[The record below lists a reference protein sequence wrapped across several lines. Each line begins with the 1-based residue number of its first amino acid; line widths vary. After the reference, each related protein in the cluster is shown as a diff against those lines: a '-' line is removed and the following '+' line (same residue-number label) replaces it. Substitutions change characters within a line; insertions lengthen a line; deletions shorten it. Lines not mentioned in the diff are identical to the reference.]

1 MPCSTRQ
8 TPHRG
13 PGQDHS
19 AQARQQKPHQSLL
32 RDDCIFPQAALFF
45 FKHAANQYLKSSKN
59 WGKAIGSAVQGSQRP
74 PLAYPWF
81 QISCSCGSWSNKILQ
96 ACPTGTR
103 CSGRN
108 TLGIVS
114 QRRPSGRQVFKAKD
128 TRGRKAAKGI
138 QPPWARLRCHCCNLQ
153 REGAAPEPVLQ
164 AGQSSPCQ
172 ERLAGTGTVR
182 AVTLHPFTSCHG
194 THPAPRHHCHHQDS
208 QPPLCTEASLFSAPQ
223 STGEFYSVIHS
234 ITKTS

>member
-1 MPCSTRQ
+1 MRESHRQCSAGV
-8 TPHRG
+8 P
-13 PGQDHS
+13 
-19 AQARQQKPHQSLL
+19 A
-32 RDDCIFPQAALFF
+32 
-45 FKHAANQYLKSSKN
+45 
-59 WGKAIGSAVQGSQRP
+59 P
-74 PLAYPWF
+74 PTCLPL
-81 QISCSCGSWSNKILQ
+81 ISNKLQ
-96 ACPTGTR
+96 LWFLIQHKPASLPNSHTML
-103 CSGRN
+103 RN